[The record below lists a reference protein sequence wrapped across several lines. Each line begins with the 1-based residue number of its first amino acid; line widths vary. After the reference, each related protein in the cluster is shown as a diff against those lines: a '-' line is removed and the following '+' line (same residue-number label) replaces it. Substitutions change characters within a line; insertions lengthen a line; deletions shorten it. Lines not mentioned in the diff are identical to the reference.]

1 MKKMFIRTTSLCT
14 SEINKNGLSQFEV
27 KEALLLSPA
36 SIRQKK
42 RRSSVFFS
50 CAISC
55 IASNTYKNHII
66 SHVKLDSIDQKS
78 RFLNKNN
85 RCNFIFI

>member
-27 KEALLLSPA
+27 KEALLLSAA

-42 RRSSVFFS
+42 GEIGR
-50 CAISC
+50 A
-55 IASNTYKNHII
+55 
-66 SHVKLDSIDQKS
+66 HV
-78 RFLNKNN
+78 
-85 RCNFIFI
+85 